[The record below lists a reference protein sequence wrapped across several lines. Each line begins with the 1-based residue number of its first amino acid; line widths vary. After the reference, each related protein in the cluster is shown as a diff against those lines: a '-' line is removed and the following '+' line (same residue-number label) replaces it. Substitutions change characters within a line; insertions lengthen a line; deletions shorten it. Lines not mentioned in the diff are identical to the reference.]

1 MPAGM
6 REKLRIVCAT
16 RETPE
21 RFFAETAL
29 GRSLAVYNFP
39 RTEIRLHANNA
50 RGLPSIYNEA
60 IAEAAADPA
69 VLVFVHDDIHL
80 CDFYWGSHVFNAL
93 QSFEVVGLAGNR
105 RRVPRQPA
113 WAFVDDR
120 FTWDAKENL
129 SGIVG
134 HGKGFPPQNLSV
146 FGPPGQAV
154 KLLDGLLLAV
164 RSQTLISRNIRF
176 DERFAFH
183 FYDLDF
189 CRQCEQQGVRMG
201 TWSISVVHESAG
213 NFSSPAWKAGY
224 ERYLA
229 KWGD

>member
-1 MPAGM
+1 M

-21 RFFAETAL
+21 RFYTATAL
-29 GRSLAVYNFP
+29 GRSLALYNYP

-60 IAEAAADPA
+60 IAESAADPA
-69 VLVFVHDDIHL
+69 VLVFIHDDIHL
-80 CDFYWGSHVFNAL
+80 CDFYWGSHILNAL
-93 QSFEVVGLAGNR
+93 QAFEVVGLAGNR
-105 RRVPRQPA
+105 RRVPHQPA
-113 WAFVDDR
+113 WAFIDDT

-134 HGKGFPPQNLSV
+134 HGTGFPPRNLSV
-146 FGPPGQAV
+146 FGPPGQQV
-154 KLLDGLLLAV
+154 ILLDGLLLAV
-164 RSQTLISRNIRF
+164 RSQTLVSRNIRF
-176 DERFAFH
+176 DEQFAFH

-189 CRQCEQQGVRMG
+189 CRQCELQGVRMG
-201 TWSISVVHESAG
+201 TWSISVVHESGG
-213 NFSSPAWKAGY
+213 NFASPAWKTGY
-224 ERYLA
+224 GRYLA

>member
-1 MPAGM
+1 M

-21 RFFAETAL
+21 RFFTATAL
-29 GRSLAVYNFP
+29 GQSLALYNFP
-39 RTEIRLHANNA
+39 RAEIRLHANNA

-60 IAEAAADPA
+60 IAEAATDPA

-105 RRVPRQPA
+105 RRLPRQPA
-113 WAFVDDR
+113 WAFIDEQ
-120 FTWDAKENL
+120 FTWDAAENL

-134 HGKGFPPQNLSV
+134 HGKGFPPSHLSV

-164 RSQTLISRNIRF
+164 RSQTLIAHAIRF
-176 DERFAFH
+176 DEQFAFH

-189 CRQCEQQGVRMG
+189 CRRCEQQGVRMG
-201 TWSISVVHESAG
+201 TWSISVVHESGG
-213 NFSSPAWKAGY
+213 NFASPAWKTGY
-224 ERYLA
+224 GRYLA